1 MELADFSRRHQATR
15 HLLQLLEPN
24 PRLDGVAADISVE
37 MQATAHNIAS
47 MCQDGPELTTAL
59 RHILDG
65 KDCAVRQ
72 ALLDCGKIGD
82 TGREG
87 SRL

>member
-1 MELADFSRRHQATR
+1 MDFSKRHPATQ

-24 PRLDGVAADISVE
+24 PRLDGIAVDVSAE
-37 MQATAHNIAS
+37 MQATAHSITS
-47 MCQDGPELTTAL
+47 LLQDGPELTIAL
-59 RHILDG
+59 RHILDA

-72 ALLDCGKIGD
+72 ALLDCGAAGD
-82 TGREG
+82 TGTEG